1 MHPTSKNEHLKQ
13 ITESTELIASIGS
26 ILAAFKSFPV
36 AGNID
41 ICPEA
46 IGTVGTLLEKH
57 ACRINEH
64 TAELIKENQ
73 SS

>member
-1 MHPTSKNEHLKQ
+1 MEPTTESKHLKQ

-26 ILAAFKSFPV
+26 ILGAFKAFPS
-36 AGNID
+36 AGNIE

-46 IGTVGTLLEKH
+46 IGTIGTLLEKH

-64 TAELIKENQ
+64 LSELASDN
-73 SS
+73 S